1 MKTILAIM
9 TGIGMLIGLYLV
21 VYNGDKTVK
30 IIDTLAKNST
40 AGIKTLQGR

>member
-1 MKTILAIM
+1 MKTIVTIL
-9 TGIGMLIGLYLV
+9 TGIGMLIGMYLLIA
-21 VYNGDKTVK
+21 NGDKTVK